1 MRTLNK
7 TDIMKKILLLALL
20 VMSMAVTAQE
30 KRYVIQGE
38 MSSPVLCYSNEAVT
52 EVRLEQ
58 MVDGQMVEV
67 ASSPVVG
74 NKFMFEG
81 IVPQELALY
90 NITGFDNGTIQVF
103 VEEGVINVGPFDA
116 AYPVGARIGGTPSND
131 MYQAYID
138 LNGECIKEAKV
149 RMKEAQESMP
159 AEVKGNLEAE
169 AKYTSPVFYVNNMH
183 FKVAIMDF
191 IYKNIDSPVALYI
204 IKYSMMPAFATDVIQ
219 DFIDAVPAELHSLSM
234 YKELVND
241 VLSANLKVGS
251 QAPDITGRTPDG
263 KPVSLSDFRGKYVF
277 LDFWASW
284 CAPCRREI
292 PYLKEALAYSGESEN
307 LVVLSYSIDD
317 EYEDWIGCIADNE
330 LTHRNWVHISSLK
343 GWNSEG
349 IKLFGVK
356 GVPFTALIGP
366 DGNVV
371 AFELRGE
378 EMVKRLRK
386 IVDDVNE

>member
-1 MRTLNK
+1 MR
-7 TDIMKKILLLALL
+7 KILLLALL
-20 VMSMAVTAQE
+20 AISTVITAQE
-30 KRYVIQGE
+30 RHYVIKGE
-38 MSSPVLCYSNEAVT
+38 MSSPVLCYSSESVT

-58 MVDGQMVEV
+58 MVDGQPVLV
-67 ASSPVVG
+67 ATSPVVD
-74 NKFMFEG
+74 NKFVFEG
-81 IVPQELALY
+81 VVPQELGLF
-90 NITGFDNGTIQVF
+90 NITGFDNGTIQLF
-103 VEEGVINVGPFDA
+103 IEEGVINVGPFDA

-138 LNGECIKEAKV
+138 LNSECVKEAKA
-149 RMKEAQESMP
+149 RMKEAQANMP
-159 AEVKGNLEAE
+159 AEAKGNPEAE
-169 AKYTSPVFYVNNMH
+169 SKYTSPVFYVNNMH

-191 IYKNIDSPVALYI
+191 IYKNIDSPVVLYI
-204 IKYSMMPAFATDVIQ
+204 IKYSMMPAFTTDVIQ
-219 DFIDAVPAELHSLSM
+219 NFIDAVPQELHSLSM

-251 QAPDITGRTPDG
+251 QAPDISGRTPDG
-263 KPVSLSDFRGKYVF
+263 ENLSLSDFRGKYVF

-307 LVVLSYSIDD
+307 IVVLSYSIDD
-317 EYEDWIGCIADNE
+317 EYEDWTGCIADNE
-330 LTHRNWVHISSLK
+330 LTHRNWVHISALK

-349 IKLFGVK
+349 IKLFSVK

-366 DGNVV
+366 DGNVE

-378 EMVKRLRK
+378 EMVKRLKK
-386 IVDDVNE
+386 IVDGVNE

>member
-1 MRTLNK
+1 M
-7 TDIMKKILLLALL
+7 LAIST
-20 VMSMAVTAQE
+20 VITAQE
-30 KRYVIQGE
+30 KRFVIKGE
-38 MSSPVLCYSNEAVT
+38 MSSPVLCYSNESVT
-52 EVRLEQ
+52 EVKLEQ
-58 MVDGQMVEV
+58 MVDGQMVV
-67 ASSPVVG
+67 TATVPVVD
-74 NKFMFEG
+74 NKFVFEG
-81 IVPQELALY
+81 VVPAELALF
-90 NITGFDNGTIQVF
+90 NITGFDNGTIQLF
-103 VEEGVINVGPFDA
+103 IEEGVINVGPFDA

-138 LNGECIKEAKV
+138 LNGKCIKEAKE
-149 RMKEAQESMP
+149 RMKEAQANIP
-159 AEVKGNLEAE
+159 AEIKGNLEAE

-191 IYKNIDSPVALYI
+191 IYKNIDSPVVLYI
-204 IKYSMMPAFATDVIQ
+204 IKYSMMPAFSTDVIQ
-219 DFIDAVPAELHSLSM
+219 DFIDAVPTELHSLSM

-263 KPVSLSDFRGKYVF
+263 KTISLSDFRGKYVF

-307 LVVLSYSIDD
+307 IVVLSYSIDD
-317 EYEDWIGCIADNE
+317 EYEDWTGCIADNE
-330 LTHRNWVHISSLK
+330 LTHRNWVHISALK

-349 IKLFGVK
+349 IKLFSVK

-378 EMVKRLRK
+378 EMVKRLKK
-386 IVDDVNE
+386 IVDGVNE

>member
-1 MRTLNK
+1 MRKFLV
-7 TDIMKKILLLALL
+7 LALL
-20 VMSMAVTAQE
+20 AISTVITAQE
-30 KRYVIQGE
+30 KRFVIKGE
-38 MSSPVLCYSNEAVT
+38 MSSPVLCYSNESVT
-52 EVRLEQ
+52 EVKLEQ
-58 MVDGQMVEV
+58 MVDGQMVV
-67 ASSPVVG
+67 TATVPVVD
-74 NKFMFEG
+74 NKFVFEG
-81 IVPQELALY
+81 VVPAELALF
-90 NITGFDNGTIQVF
+90 NITGFDNGTIQLF
-103 VEEGVINVGPFDA
+103 IEEGVINVGPFDA

-138 LNGECIKEAKV
+138 LNGKCIKEAKE
-149 RMKEAQESMP
+149 RMKEAQANIP
-159 AEVKGNLEAE
+159 AEIKGNLEAE

-204 IKYSMMPAFATDVIQ
+204 IKYSMMPAFSTDVIQ
-219 DFIDAVPAELHSLSM
+219 TFLDAVPQELQSQAM

-263 KPVSLSDFRGKYVF
+263 KTISLSDFRGKYVF

-307 LVVLSYSIDD
+307 IVVLSYSIDD
-317 EYEDWIGCIADNE
+317 EYEDWTGCIADNE
-330 LTHRNWVHISSLK
+330 LTHRNWVHISALK

-378 EMVKRLRK
+378 EMVKRLKK
-386 IVDDVNE
+386 IVDGVNE